1 MAGVQVDRTMSQD
14 DYTRNRIEEA
24 IAELDRPAYAK
35 AIETNSFNPPGLLF
49 ETVIEES
56 GAVRGELQAVALA
69 MDADGLVEHLEGTTY
84 LTVLDGFRRKH
95 GYYRG

>member
-1 MAGVQVDRTMSQD
+1 MND

-35 AIETNSFNPPGLLF
+35 AIETNSFNPPGLRF
-49 ETVIEES
+49 ETVIKASRATLE
-56 GAVRGELQAVALA
+56 ELQAVALA
-69 MDADGLVEHLEGTTY
+69 MKADGLIVLLEGY
-84 LTVLDGFRRKH
+84 DHLTVTNDFRRKH